1 MAAEMKT
8 TTSCEQPIGVPKG
21 SCLRPPGL
29 ALPHP
34 AARPAACL
42 GMLKGCRARRRAYT
56 GHRHN
61 GPCERHPKRASRRDE
76 SKTSFT
82 FTETAWRQLQLR
94 MRTLVLPIA
103 TAAMMRL
110 PAFSRIWAR
119 CRFAHSCCRVLL
131 AQARSWPD
139 SSWSDGLVTGVVTL
153 FSYPSACTATARPV
167 PPLEKGRSSTLLDVT
182 DRVRRFISLFAWA
195 PCVLLQLD
203 PRRDSL

>member
-1 MAAEMKT
+1 MNSSWACP
-8 TTSCEQPIGVPKG
+8 SFVPA
-21 SCLRPPGL
+21 PPGSRPH
-29 ALPHP
+29 PHP

-42 GMLKGCRARRRAYT
+42 GMLKGWRARRQAYT
-56 GHRHN
+56 G
-61 GPCERHPKRASRRDE
+61 HPKRASRRDE

-139 SSWSDGLVTGVVTL
+139 SSWCDGLVTGVVTL

-203 PRRDSL
+203 PRRFLVTVNVYVLCVVKSSQVYT

>member
-1 MAAEMKT
+1 MKT
-8 TTSCEQPIGVPKG
+8 PWACPRFVPA
-21 SCLRPPGL
+21 PPGSRPH
-29 ALPHP
+29 PHP

-42 GMLKGCRARRRAYT
+42 GMLKGWRARRQAYT
-56 GHRHN
+56 G
-61 GPCERHPKRASRRDE
+61 HPKRASRRDE

-131 AQARSWPD
+131 AQARSWSD
-139 SSWSDGLVTGVVTL
+139 SSWSDGLVTGRHPVFLPLGV
-153 FSYPSACTATARPV
+153 YGDSASRPAPRKGPIVHVARP
-167 PPLEKGRSSTLLDVT
+167 
-182 DRVRRFISLFAWA
+182 DRVRAGRRFVVVVAWA
-195 PCVLLQLD
+195 P
-203 PRRDSL
+203 

>member
-1 MAAEMKT
+1 
-8 TTSCEQPIGVPKG
+8 
-21 SCLRPPGL
+21 
-29 ALPHP
+29 
-34 AARPAACL
+34 
-42 GMLKGCRARRRAYT
+42 
-56 GHRHN
+56 
-61 GPCERHPKRASRRDE
+61 
-76 SKTSFT
+76 
-82 FTETAWRQLQLR
+82 
-94 MRTLVLPIA
+94 
-103 TAAMMRL
+103 MRL

-203 PRRDSL
+203 PRRFLVTVNVYVMCVFTPLHCDEPIMAARQVSVLPVAPPPLVHSKSTASSIDLIFSGAETMTFPKETLVRPELRIMQHNEAPAPPRFLFARELILFTR